1 MWCSSNRSGCS
12 THLTLRRYS
21 SAVKASASKSG
32 SPGATGRDWR
42 MPNSLQQE
50 AHASAS
56 SRDQHQLCRMLLSL
70 AMALPKIAVCIPI
83 LITAGGLCEIIAM
96 QLIMLQ

>member
-1 MWCSSNRSGCS
+1 
-12 THLTLRRYS
+12 
-21 SAVKASASKSG
+21 
-32 SPGATGRDWR
+32 
-42 MPNSLQQE
+42 
-50 AHASAS
+50 
-56 SRDQHQLCRMLLSL
+56 MLLSL